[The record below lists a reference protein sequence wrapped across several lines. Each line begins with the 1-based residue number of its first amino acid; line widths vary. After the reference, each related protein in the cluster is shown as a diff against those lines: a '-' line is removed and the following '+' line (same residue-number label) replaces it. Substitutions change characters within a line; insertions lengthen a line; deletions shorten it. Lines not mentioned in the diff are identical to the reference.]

1 MMRQLRMSVAVW
13 PRQLK
18 RAVLAVSDFILLLA
32 VLWLSYALRL
42 GYFFVPNPTQALL
55 MLLAPAIAVAVLWR
69 FGLYRAVTRFLPER
83 AVWTIAQAMVLA
95 TLLWVAVLFLGSLS
109 GVEGAPRS
117 IPVLYGALGIIV
129 IAGSRFAAKLLLGIS
144 EIGSGETTPVLIYGA
159 SAEGGQLA
167 AALRSRGGRRP
178 VGFIDDSQTLRGTDA
193 FGLRVHSSAELEQ
206 VIDDF
211 GVREIILA
219 PQTGDA
225 ALRQEIIRRVA
236 GKSVRVRTIPPL
248 ADLSSEAAVIRQ
260 IRDIRI
266 DDLLGRAQVPPDP
279 DLLRRMIEN
288 RSILVTGAGGSI
300 GSELARLVQRWHP
313 RRLVLLEA
321 NEFALFEIERK
332 LAVAGEVTIVPVLG
346 SISDEPL
353 VARTI
358 KDNKVDVVF
367 HAAAHKHVPLV
378 EANALEGIRNNVF
391 GTVTLAETALKLG
404 VRSFVLISSDKAVRP
419 SSVMGATKRCAELI
433 VADCA
438 ARAVNGQ
445 IFSSVR
451 FGNVLGSSGSVV
463 QLFREQIAQG
473 GPVILTHD
481 AMTRYFMS
489 IHEAAELIVQ
499 AAALAKG
506 GDIMLL
512 DMGDPVPI
520 RLLAETMIRLAGFT
534 EKTEGSPRGD
544 IEIKVTNPR
553 KGEKLS
559 EELFYAPG
567 ETSST
572 RHPKI
577 LRAGH
582 EAKNAF
588 NLEPALAAL
597 GEALATGDE
606 ARARLI
612 LFGLP
617 DSEVEPAPSRQ
628 SAAG

>member
-1 MMRQLRMSVAVW
+1 MMRQLRMSVAAW

-42 GYFFVPNPTQALL
+42 GYFFIPNPTQALL

-129 IAGSRFAAKLLLGIS
+129 IAGSRFAAKLLLGGS
-144 EIGSGETTPVLIYGA
+144 EIESGETTPVLIYGA

-178 VGFIDDSQTLRGTDA
+178 VGFIDESRTLRGNDV
-193 FGLRVHSSAELEQ
+193 FGLRVYGLAELEQ

-225 ALRQEIIRRVA
+225 ALRQDIIRRVA

-248 ADLSSEAAVIRQ
+248 ADLSSEDAVIRQ

-279 DLLRRMIEN
+279 DLLRAMIEN

-332 LAVAGEVTIVPVLG
+332 LAAAGDTMIVSVLG
-346 SISDEPL
+346 SIGDEL
-353 VARTI
+353 LIARTI
-358 KDNKVDVVF
+358 NENKVDVVF

-391 GTVTLAETALKLG
+391 GTAMLAETALKLG

-419 SSVMGATKRCAELI
+419 SSVMGATKRWAELI

-445 IFSSVR
+445 VFSSVR

-544 IEIKVTNPR
+544 IEIKVTSPR

-597 GEALATGDE
+597 GEALAAGDE

-617 DSEVEPAPSRQ
+617 DSEVELTPSRQ